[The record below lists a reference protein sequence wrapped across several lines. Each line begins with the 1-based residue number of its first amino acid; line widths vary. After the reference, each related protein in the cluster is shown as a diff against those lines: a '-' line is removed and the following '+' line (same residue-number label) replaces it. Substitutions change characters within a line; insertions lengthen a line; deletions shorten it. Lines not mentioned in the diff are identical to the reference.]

1 MHLPFGSAHL
11 KDGVDLN
18 QLIAMLNAI
27 RTSLAG
33 RRDLREHMLARLL
46 LLHPIRVYALH
57 NFAAE
62 FVIILI
68 ADLLPGG
75 KVVPLLFMT
84 KVELLCSK
92 GAQGLTLLCL

>member
-1 MHLPFGSAHL
+1 MPFGFAHL
-11 KDGVDLN
+11 KDGIDLN

-27 RTSLAG
+27 RTLLAR
-33 RRDLREHMLARLL
+33 RRDLREDMLARLL
-46 LLHPIRVYALH
+46 LLHPIRVYSLH

-75 KVVPLLFMT
+75 KVVPLFFMT

-92 GAQGLTLLCL
+92 GAQGLTLLRL